1 MKVGVLCLLNSVMLF
16 FLAVI
21 PTVCPDLPTPTNG
34 ESVGYNNMGTM
45 NNRPVG
51 AVATYSCADGYI
63 LMGNMTRDCGSDGE
77 WSGPAPT
84 CEGAGFMTELCYH

>member
-1 MKVGVLCLLNSVMLF
+1 MLLLVKVRCLFLFTQFCDMLC

-21 PTVCPDLPTPTNG
+21 PTVCSDLPTPTNG

-51 AVATYSCADGYI
+51 AVATHSCADGYM
-63 LMGNMTRDCGSDGE
+63 LNGEATRTCQSTGMWNGSEPSCDCE
-77 WSGPAPT
+77 
-84 CEGAGFMTELCYH
+84 